1 MSELVL
7 EAGGTLPFIFHVL
20 FMIFNL
26 FIIIQFYFNNKFF
39 DELGFST
46 EEPKFVFRGPLGA
59 VFLTMLLMS
68 ILLTFDVT
76 GNTYDENVIQYKFW
90 YSFLFMLMAI
100 ALISSGV
107 RYFNLVNNYGI
118 TPNIRGLMFPLIGLI
133 IIILRTFS
141 EPVGY

>member
-59 VFLTMLLMS
+59 FFLTMLLMS

-76 GNTYDENVIQYKFW
+76 GNTYEENVVQYNFW
-90 YSFLFMLMAI
+90 YSFLGILFIMATI
-100 ALISSGV
+100 NGFLRS
-107 RYFNLVNNYGI
+107 FNLVNNYGFKP
-118 TPNIRGLMFPLIGLI
+118 TIRGLLFPLIGLI
-133 IIILRTFS
+133 LIIIRKLV
-141 EPVGY
+141 EVY